1 MLVAFSGSRVRI
13 PLTPPMGFRIIPEAL
28 FHPRK
33 ILVEPWNT
41 NDFLLIAGAVVANC
55 PKPPHGLRTPLIPR
69 DMFGA
74 LFGAIRGCIGQH
86 AYRPG
91 SPVARKP
98 CVVSTDAEGHLRDI
112 SVSAEAEQESSAG
125 AECAVSG
132 GRLRPTTG
140 VIGEMRVRRWS
151 VWES

>member
-1 MLVAFSGSRVRI
+1 
-13 PLTPPMGFRIIPEAL
+13 
-28 FHPRK
+28 
-33 ILVEPWNT
+33 
-41 NDFLLIAGAVVANC
+41 
-55 PKPPHGLRTPLIPR
+55 
-69 DMFGA
+69 MFGA

-98 CVVSTDAEGHLRDI
+98 CVVSTDAEEHLRDI

-140 VIGEMRVRRWS
+140 VIGEMRVRPWNACPAVERVGVLIIVLVS
-151 VWES
+151 ARPVCRGMRG